1 MMLKE
6 LVEYIVKQLVDKPEF
21 VIVNERYDD
30 GKKILD
36 IRVAVHDLKKVIGK
50 EGRVVRAIRSMV
62 NCLEPQ
68 ENIEINLDS
77 TQQ

>member
-1 MMLKE
+1 MVVVTE
-6 LVEYIVKQLVDKPEF
+6 RHDGDK
-21 VIVNERYDD
+21 
-30 GKKILD
+30 KTLD
-36 IRVAVHDLKKVIGK
+36 IRVAAHDLKKVIGK

-62 NCLEPQ
+62 NCIEPH